1 MFKRVTLVIAL
12 AIVAL
17 LTVSACS
24 ATDNKNLS
32 GQAAQD
38 ALNSVVKNSVNKI
51 TTEGGSET
59 LAVGQ
64 TTYAIIFDPNAP
76 KGKQVVTANLTD
88 SSPATYDSL
97 ETVSLLALER
107 LLSTKFLKE
116 AEVSLSKNVFTIQ
129 GKDFLVEIF
138 VTDDLVYKSNIWSST
153 SGSKDPQVVV
163 IKYGIS
169 EESRTLF
176 NSAAGTT
183 PAQ

>member
-1 MFKRVTLVIAL
+1 MFKRIFIAIAL
-12 AIVAL
+12 ALVAS
-17 LTVSACS
+17 LTVTACS
-24 ATDNKNLS
+24 ATDNRNLS

-38 ALNSVVKNSVNKI
+38 ALDIVVKNSVKKM

-64 TTYAIIFDPNAP
+64 TTYAIIYDPQAP
-76 KGKQVVTANLTD
+76 EGKQVVTANLTD
-88 SSPATYDSL
+88 NSPATFDSL
-97 ETVSLLALER
+97 ETVSLLELER
-107 LLSTKFLKE
+107 LLTTPLLE
-116 AEVSLSKNVFTIQ
+116 DAEVSLTKNVFTIQ

-176 NSAAGTT
+176 NTAVETA